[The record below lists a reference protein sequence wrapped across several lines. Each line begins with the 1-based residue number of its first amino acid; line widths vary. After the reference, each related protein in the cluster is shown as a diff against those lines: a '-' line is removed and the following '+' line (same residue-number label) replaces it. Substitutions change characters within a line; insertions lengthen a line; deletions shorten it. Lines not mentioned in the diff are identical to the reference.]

1 MNEQT
6 GHAGATVIVITHVHF
21 GDLGTLGPLLA
32 ARGAQ
37 IRYIDLGRE
46 LIDEHEITEA
56 DLVNPLGFR
65 WRRTPAH
72 CNFSLYLIQ
81 YSASLPTTGL
91 ILVRR
96 WRGFCAQKFPK
107 VLSRRGN

>member
-6 GHAGATVIVITHVHF
+6 GHAGATVIAITHVHF

-46 LIDEHEITEA
+46 LIDEQR
-56 DLVNPLGFR
+56 NYRGRLGQ
-65 WRRTPAH
+65 
-72 CNFSLYLIQ
+72 SLGLQ
-81 YSASLPTTGL
+81 VASDACTLQFFAIPDS
-91 ILVRR
+91 I
-96 WRGFCAQKFPK
+96 
-107 VLSRRGN
+107 